1 MRVVP
6 DLNRKQ
12 PHWLDFPAVRAT
24 LERWGVL
31 PEGVRRQEVAKTGL
45 RVRKILTAGE
55 DPVATML
62 EHFRKFPPDL
72 IVLATQQ
79 KEGLARWLHKSVAE
93 PLARR
98 SRA

>member
-1 MRVVP
+1 
-6 DLNRKQ
+6 
-12 PHWLDFPAVRAT
+12 
-24 LERWGVL
+24 
-31 PEGVRRQEVAKTGL
+31 
-45 RVRKILTAGE
+45 
-55 DPVATML
+55 VATML